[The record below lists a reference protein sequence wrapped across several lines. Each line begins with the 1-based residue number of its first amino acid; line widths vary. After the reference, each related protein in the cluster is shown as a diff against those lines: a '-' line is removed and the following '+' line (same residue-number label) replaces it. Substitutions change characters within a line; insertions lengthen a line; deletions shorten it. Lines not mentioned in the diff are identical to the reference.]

1 MATTQLEKLMF
12 TIGLIDKISKPIA
25 GVTDTVGELV
35 STAKSGFGD
44 MAVGAAGLVGTG
56 FAIQQ
61 MLGPAIEMDRAL
73 GEVRSLGVNEEALDK
88 LTAAALDFSTT
99 YGKSATDFVSASY
112 DIQSAIAGLTGDE
125 LAAFTTNSG
134 LLAAAT
140 KADTATITGYMAT
153 MYGAFEQS
161 ANEMGRAN
169 WVDRVT
175 EMTSTA
181 VQMFRTDGNK
191 MSAAFSNLGASAT
204 SAGIEMAEQMAIL
217 GRLQMTMGGSEAAT
231 KYRAFL
237 ASAGKAQDAL
247 GLQFTDSQGRMLG
260 MVDILDQIR
269 GKYGDTL
276 TVAQS
281 DELAKAFGTQEAVG
295 LIQLLMNDVDGLAD
309 SIDQLDSVS
318 GLKTATQMAEDMVDP
333 WEQMAAGVEAVRIG
347 MGTAL
352 LPVINPLVESL
363 ADGASELSRWT
374 QMFPNITRVVGLAVV
389 GIVSLGAAMA
399 AVTLLT
405 GVAKTA
411 MAGWRLT
418 MLLFNG
424 GLMLLQK
431 TMALFRMAVLA
442 VNIAMYANPVG
453 LIVAGIA
460 LLIAAVA
467 GLIYYWD
474 DLKAAFMDTTW
485 GQALIGLVSGIIDW
499 FKSLGGI
506 VGRVINFVIDGLNK
520 IPGVNI
526 GTSDE
531 NIEPPTIASLDSGR
545 TTSVPAG
552 GVTKQISNAVSNNN
566 GKQIH
571 IGKVET
577 SQQINSHTIEEM
589 FYMAGA

>member
-1 MATTQLEKLMF
+1 MAATQLEKLMF
-12 TIGLIDKISKPIA
+12 TIGMVDQISKPIA
-25 GVTDTVGELV
+25 GVTDKVGELV
-35 STAKSGFGD
+35 STAKSGFAD
-44 MAVGAAGLVGTG
+44 MGVGAAGLIGTG

-73 GEVRSLGVNEEALDK
+73 GEVRSLGVNEDALNK
-88 LTAAALDFSTT
+88 LSAAALDFSTT
-99 YGKSATDFVSASY
+99 YGKSATEFVSASY

-125 LAAFTTNSG
+125 LASFTTNSG

-161 ANEMGRAN
+161 ANEMGKAN

-260 MVDILDQIR
+260 MVEILDQIR

-309 SIDQLDSVS
+309 SIDALDNVS
-318 GLKTATQMAEDMVDP
+318 GLTTATQMAEDMVDP

-352 LPVINPLVESL
+352 LPVINPLVESM
-363 ADGASELSRWT
+363 ADGAAELSRWT
-374 QMFPNITRVVGLAVV
+374 QMFPNLTRVVGLTVV

-399 AVTLLT
+399 AVTLIM
-405 GVAKTA
+405 GVGKTA
-411 MAGWRLT
+411 MAGWMLT
-418 MLLFNG
+418 MKLVRGLTLLWTAAQW
-424 GLMLLQK
+424 LLN
-431 TMALFRMAVLA
+431 AAF
-442 VNIAMYANPVG
+442 IASPVG
-453 LIVAGIA
+453 LIVIGITALAAILYTAWMGVTALWKAFADTSAGQG
-460 LLIAAVA
+460 LIAFIQEVI
-467 GLIYYWD
+467 GW
-474 DLKAAFMDTTW
+474 F
-485 GQALIGLVSGIIDW
+485 GALGEMIGST
-499 FKSLGGI
+499 
-506 VGRVINFVIDGLNK
+506 INWVIDKVNK

-526 GTSDE
+526 GVSEELTA
-531 NIEPPTIASLDSGR
+531 PPSVASLDEGR
-545 TTSVPAG
+545 TLNVPSG
-552 GVTKQISNAVSNNN
+552 GITKQISNAVSNNN

-577 SQQINSHTIEEM
+577 SQQINAHTVEEM
-589 FYMAGA
+589 LYMAGG